1 MYIRGMVY
9 SYHDGLFEPFKGIAD
24 QVAEGQ
30 AVGLVHHPETPWQA
44 PDTVHSPHAGMV
56 LCKRAFG
63 QVQRGDAVFQIAADL
78 TDG

>member
-1 MYIRGMVY
+1 
-9 SYHDGLFEPFKGIAD
+9 
-24 QVAEGQ
+24 
-30 AVGLVHHPETPWQA
+30 
-44 PDTVHSPHAGMV
+44 VHSPHAGMV